1 MLSAVVGET
10 ETEREPTDRQPCS
23 RPRRDWSEDY
33 LINSDRQQLK
43 TMFDSAADLYQQA
56 PA

>member
-23 RPRRDWSEDY
+23 RPRRDRSEDY
-33 LINSDRQQLK
+33 LVISDRQQLK
-43 TMFDSAADLYQQA
+43 TTFDSAADLYQQA